1 MFLKIFSSV
10 LRDLIFL
17 RQRSNAYSLP
27 NANIARP
34 LAWVCQLAFNR
45 RDLRSRT
52 GMEKQKKRMQR

>member
-1 MFLKIFSSV
+1 V
-10 LRDLIFL
+10 LRDLVFF

-34 LAWVCQLAFNR
+34 LAWVCQLAFNL

-52 GMEKQKKRMQR
+52 GMEKRKKRMQR